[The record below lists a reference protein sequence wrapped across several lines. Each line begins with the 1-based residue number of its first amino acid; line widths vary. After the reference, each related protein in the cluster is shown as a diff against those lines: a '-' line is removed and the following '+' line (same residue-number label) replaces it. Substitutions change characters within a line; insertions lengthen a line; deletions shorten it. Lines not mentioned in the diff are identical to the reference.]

1 MKILLSPAKSLDYK
15 SKLPTTRATQPLF
28 LEEAALLNKTL
39 EKKTKKQLAELMHIS
54 EKLAALNYQRFKDF
68 ELPFTSENARP
79 AIYAY
84 AGDVYE
90 GFDAYSLSTE
100 HLDVLQDS
108 VRILTGMYGMLRPLD
123 LIQPYRLEM
132 GTKLGVKKNKDLYG
146 FWKDKLTAHLNAEL
160 KEGELLINLA
170 SVEYAKAINEKE
182 LKVPFVSPVFKDFK
196 NGNLKVIS
204 FYAKKARG
212 QMARFAVENRIEK
225 PEDLKAFDIDGY
237 SFSEEHTQEENSPVF
252 IR

>member
-15 SKLPTTRATQPLF
+15 SKLPTTRTTQPLF

-39 EKKTKKQLAELMHIS
+39 EKKTKKQLAELMNIS

-108 VRILTGMYGMLRPLD
+108 VRILTGMYGILRPLD

-132 GTKLGVKKNKDLYG
+132 GTKLKVKNNKDLYA
-146 FWKDKLTAHLNAEL
+146 FWQSKLTEHLNSEL
-160 KEGELLINLA
+160 KEGELLVNLA
-170 SVEYAKAINEKE
+170 SVEYAKAVDEKK
-182 LKVPFVSPVFKDFK
+182 LKVPFISPVFKDYK

-212 QMARFAVENRIEK
+212 QMARFLVENRIEK
-225 PEDLKAFDIDGY
+225 AEDIKAFDIDNYAY
-237 SFSEEHTQEENSPVF
+237 SEQHTQDKNQPVF